1 MIPRERTES
10 FKYISTYEF
19 LPTNIFFQ
27 HQVSRREG
35 EKKECRFWNGFKRK
49 GEPRPRGRRRRPA
62 DEKFCAQLNRI
73 FPRGYEARPEALNL
87 AICLLLK
94 RILRGSVVK
103 PFAGRQIERIPCKGP
118 RPFPPPTR
126 TGESNPSISSFQ
138 TFSPSLLSRRRDR
151 QFSTIPY

>member
-1 MIPRERTES
+1 MIPRRERNPS
-10 FKYISTYEF
+10 NISRR
-19 LPTNIFFQ
+19 TNFYQQIFFSNTKFQ
-27 HQVSRREG
+27 GTKG
-35 EKKECRFWNGFKRK
+35 EKRRCRFWNGFKRK